1 MSLGKIANSRWM
13 IFGFVL
19 AMLAADLWT
28 KQWAA
33 RQLASPAHPML
44 AWRAQSATPAAALA
58 ALGVDQSA
66 LSQAVDHGALARLR
80 KSQLRG
86 DQVVSAEMVGV
97 DLVVDDGI
105 GMPAPRRLRLGRPH
119 VGERLHQ
126 VLADAWRV
134 DSATADTLLQ
144 DHVWQANF
152 RPFDATQPWQAEDA
166 GVALLDRDIPLVDGY
181 LRLVY
186 AENKGAAWSFLES
199 MPTAFRVG
207 LFATI
212 SSVASLAMAFW
223 LWRRMSTS
231 ALMAWSVAAILAGAL
246 GNLANR
252 VSYTVVIDFIYMYVI
267 VGGKTHGWPVYNVA
281 DIGITVGVVLIGLES
296 LFAKPAQPPV
306 LSPPPSTPTD
316 PSPSATA

>member
-1 MSLGKIANSRWM
+1 M

-33 RQLASPAHPML
+33 RNLASPAHPML

-58 ALGVDQSA
+58 AIGVDQAA
-66 LSQAVDHGALARLR
+66 LGQAVDHGALARLR
-80 KSQLRG
+80 KSPLRG
-86 DQVVSAEMVGV
+86 DQVVQAELVGV

-105 GMPAPRRLRLGRPH
+105 GMPAPRRLRLGRTH

-126 VLADAWRV
+126 VLAEAWRV
-134 DSATADTLLQ
+134 DSAAADALLQ
-144 DHVWQANF
+144 NHVWQANF
-152 RPFDATQPWQAEDA
+152 RPFDASQPWQPEEV

-212 SSVASLAMAFW
+212 SSIASLAMAFW

-252 VSYTVVIDFIYMYVI
+252 VNYTVVIDFIYMYVI
-267 VGGKTHGWPVYNVA
+267 VDGKTHGWPVYNVA
-281 DIGITVGVVLIGLES
+281 DIGISVGVVLIALES
-296 LFAKPAQPPV
+296 LLSRPPAPTDQPPAN
-306 LSPPPSTPTD
+306 SAPTD
-316 PSPSATA
+316 NSPAAAA